1 MFYNIMYQKIKLYCD
16 NLIKLFNLFLIILY
30 NLLYN
35 NGKNYLKQ

>member
-1 MFYNIMYQKIKLYCD
+1 MYQKIKLYCD

-35 NGKNYLKQ
+35 NGKNYLK

>member
-1 MFYNIMYQKIKLYCD
+1 MLYNIMYQKIKLYCD

-35 NGKNYLKQ
+35 NGKNYLK